1 MTRIPRDTSMRRRH
15 LLALLAALPVARA
28 AFAVD
33 ADTGFVLLHGKQSRA
48 GEPAE
53 VASRLKAAGLLVATP
68 EMPWSQRR
76 EYDVPYA
83 DALEEAAAAA
93 KELQARGAKRVVV
106 GGHSLGANAA
116 LAYAAS
122 GRPLAGVVALSPGH
136 APDAPGFRRG
146 VAPGLQKAQEM
157 VARGAGEEKAW
168 FPDSNQGRSRQVRT
182 TAAAYLSYF
191 DPQGLGSMVKS
202 CRAIPAGVPLF
213 MSVGE
218 PEGILAYARDTLFTA
233 APKHPKSV
241 FLVVPGDHLGAPR
254 ASADRLVQWVEALGT
269 TS

>member
-1 MTRIPRDTSMRRRH
+1 MQRRH
-15 LLALLAALPVARA
+15 LLTLPAALLACARTSA
-28 AFAVD
+28 AD
-33 ADTGFVLLHGKQSRA
+33 GGTGVVLLHGKQSRPSELSGIADLLRSA
-48 GEPAE
+48 GC
-53 VASRLKAAGLLVATP
+53 LVATP

-83 DALEEAAAAA
+83 AALDEAAAAW
-93 KELQARGAKRVVV
+93 KDLEGKGAKRLVI

-122 GRPLAGVVALSPGH
+122 GRPVAGVVALSPGH
-136 APDAPGFRRG
+136 SPEAPGFRRG
-146 VAPGLQKAQEM
+146 VASGVQKAQEM
-157 VARGAGEEKAW
+157 VASGAGEEKAW
-168 FPDSNQGRSRQVRT
+168 FPDSNQGRTRQVRT